1 MTSINTLRSSI
12 DSSQELIVKSVY
24 GNAWQMTSY
33 LIQLLHKMESYTESL
48 NEQHPDEDFYTANIA
63 ITSTLELINNTYT
76 VPTDDDRFE
85 GVKDLYVSTVDEFIQ
100 NQSDDAIA
108 DIAYLGALANFVAE
122 MRTHAWSEFI
132 SETGPSEEKFEA
144 LKLAK
149 RDEKAVE
156 IATSTAADA
165 IFDD

>member
-1 MTSINTLRSSI
+1 MTSINTLNSSI
-12 DSSQELIVKSVY
+12 DTSKQLIVESIY

-63 ITSTLELINNTYT
+63 VSSALEFINNTYN

-85 GVKDLYVSTVDEFIQ
+85 GVKDLYLSTVDDFIQ

-108 DIAYLGALANFVAE
+108 DLLYLSSLSNLVAE
-122 MRTHAWSEFI
+122 MRTYAWSQVI
-132 SETGPSEEKFEA
+132 SEVGPSEEKFEA

-156 IATSTAADA
+156 IATATSADA
-165 IFDD
+165 IFDN